1 MTIKNYEVTYT
12 WEGTL
17 EVEAK
22 NEEEARNKI
31 EYWMSGGSAP
41 WDLFTQSDES
51 VEVTN
56 EN

>member
-1 MTIKNYEVTYT
+1 MKTYEVTYT

-22 NEEEARNKI
+22 NEEEALNKI
-31 EYWMSGGSAP
+31 EYIISKGSAP
-41 WDLFTQSDES
+41 GNLFSTSDERI
-51 VEVTN
+51 EVTN

>member
-22 NEEEARNKI
+22 NEEEALNKI
-31 EYWMSGGSAP
+31 EYIISKGSAP
-41 WDLFTQSDES
+41 GNLFSTSDERI
-51 VEVTN
+51 EVTN